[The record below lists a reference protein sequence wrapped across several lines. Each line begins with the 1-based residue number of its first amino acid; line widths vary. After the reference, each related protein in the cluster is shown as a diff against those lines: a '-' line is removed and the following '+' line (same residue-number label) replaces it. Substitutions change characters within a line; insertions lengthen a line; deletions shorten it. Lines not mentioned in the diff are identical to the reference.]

1 MGLSPPPPPQAGGQ
15 RPGRTG
21 GDSLQCRVCQ
31 SLIGRGVRGR
41 EGGEEDGTPESGLL
55 LSLEGEGGARPG
67 ARSVWPP
74 SREGLS

>member
-1 MGLSPPPPPQAGGQ
+1 M
-15 RPGRTG
+15 
-21 GDSLQCRVCQ
+21 QCRVCQ
-31 SLIGRGVRGR
+31 SLIGGGVRGR